1 MSFPILKTAFTAA
14 AVMCAAGLVPAPA
27 RAGGPSADAAPFTLK
42 STSIELPDSSRA
54 FPPGPN
60 VDLVTANCTGCHSSG
75 MILTQPSLSRT
86 AWEGEVKKMV
96 SVYKAP
102 VEASDIPAI
111 VAYLAAAKGS

>member
-1 MSFPILKTAFTAA
+1 MSPILKTAFAA
-14 AVMCAAGLVPAPA
+14 ALCAAGLPAPA
-27 RAGGPSADAAPFTLK
+27 RAGDPGVDAAPLTLK
-42 STSIELPDSSRA
+42 SASVELPDSSRA

-60 VDLVTANCTGCHSSG
+60 VDLVAANCTGCHSSG
-75 MILTQPSLSRT
+75 MILNQPSLSRT

-102 VEASDIPAI
+102 VEASDVPAI